1 MSACTCAL
9 GMSLSLLTPRLHNI
23 AGMNRHKNAAF
34 RYRVI
39 CNDHG
44 EKIDLLIGKK
54 SIIKHA
60 KKGMKHEERLA
71 HRS

>member
-39 CNDHG
+39 GIDHG
-44 EKIDLLIGKK
+44 EKIDVLISKK
-54 SIIKHA
+54 SIINMQKRYEA
-60 KKGMKHEERLA
+60 
-71 HRS
+71 